1 MPYILS
7 SFLMQA
13 WLPYVCNNHSSSTT
27 TNYTC
32 TLTTQTFDHL
42 NQSISI
48 INMLYDNIPF
58 LLDIVN
64 CNFVRDAFIMIR
76 HQHCHHLHDYL
87 KCQYIGLALIS
98 DKPPIKLLR
107 SPIYIRNNCV
117 FLATCLIWVRLQ
129 LFHIFLSL
137 WTLLCTAFISFM
149 HTSFLHCR
157 NTLLLFS
164 CPLLLK

>member
-13 WLPYVCNNHSSSTT
+13 WLPYVCNNHSRSTT

-64 CNFVRDAFIMIR
+64 CNFVRDAFITIR

-98 DKPPIKLLR
+98 GGLMFSILLWIIFSKKRKHVFFHHIKTPSR
-107 SPIYIRNNCV
+107 VKETQI
-117 FLATCLIWVRLQ
+117 
-129 LFHIFLSL
+129 
-137 WTLLCTAFISFM
+137 
-149 HTSFLHCR
+149 
-157 NTLLLFS
+157 
-164 CPLLLK
+164 